1 MRSLSRRREASQVTA
16 PLEDEL
22 YAVLQAIGHAGS
34 PHTISVHCITS
45 GQLYE
50 RPEVPIA
57 HDVHLTYERALQ
69 LPVVQSQLRQVGQQD
84 LL

>member
-1 MRSLSRRREASQVTA
+1 MVTREEPQKAPRSLTAS
-16 PLEDEL
+16 LEDEL

-69 LPVVQSQLRQVGQQD
+69 LPDSSPYPKM
-84 LL
+84 